1 MIGSVAFFF
10 GRRVVVALVQ
20 VAVVLVVIVLV
31 VAVLGVVVV
40 RWRQAFWH
48 SLLYR
53 EEAYSFFI

>member
-1 MIGSVAFFF
+1 MWHSPLGE
-10 GRRVVVALVQ
+10 GVVVVLVQ

-40 RWRQAFWH
+40 RWRHAVWQ

-53 EEAYSFFI
+53 EEAYSFSI